1 MADKLLTLKVLT
13 PEGTAYEGKVQAV
26 FLPGAE
32 CPFEVLYDH
41 APIISTLSAGAIRY
55 RVDGKEETIAIR
67 SGVARV
73 LDNEIRVCADI

>member
-32 CPFEVLYDH
+32 CPFEVLADH
-41 APIISTLSAGAIRY
+41 APIISTLSAGKLRY
-55 RVDGKEETIAIR
+55 RVDGEETAIAIR
-67 SGVARV
+67 SGVVRV
-73 LDNEIRVCADI
+73 LDNEIMVCADI